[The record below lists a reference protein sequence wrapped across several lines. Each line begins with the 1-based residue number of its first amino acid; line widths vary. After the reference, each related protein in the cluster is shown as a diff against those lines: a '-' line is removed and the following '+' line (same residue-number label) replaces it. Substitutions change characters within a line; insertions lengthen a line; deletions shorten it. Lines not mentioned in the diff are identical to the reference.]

1 VLLLMYSTHSDSLA
15 VRLLVFASGPCN
27 FGAGATATIPPSEHT
42 TPTKSAVSVG
52 MTTVQVLVHDL
63 HRELELDSAPLL
75 NQTVVQPLPHS
86 PSSPTL
92 SHSNEEEEKKKTNEE
107 QKRDEIAH
115 MISSA
120 ILPQT
125 EFYRDW
131 VTPSSLPL
139 SSLSLSQCHS
149 LVSYTYR
156 ARDDLKRVGVCVCV
170 GCTCCR
176 SWHHHRFVHIYN
188 VH

>member
-1 VLLLMYSTHSDSLA
+1 MLLLMYSTHSDSLA

-27 FGAGATATIPPSEHT
+27 FGVGATAVTTPPSEHT

-92 SHSNEEEEKKKTNEE
+92 SHSNEEEEEKKKKTNEE

-139 SSLSLSQCHS
+139 SLALAVSLAS
-149 LVSYTYR
+149 
-156 ARDDLKRVGVCVCV
+156 
-170 GCTCCR
+170 
-176 SWHHHRFVHIYN
+176 FIHIQSKG
-188 VH
+188 